1 MVTSKKGVRRDVPQ
15 VPSQDAGEV
24 EGLMTGGRVVSGA
37 GAWLSE
43 KSEGGGSDQLTIVP
57 SPCLCFFPSLS
68 NFFFRFQAHPLPGS
82 LLPSLPH
89 SLTLDANG
97 KTRLA
102 WAWVIDRGW
111 AMWGPE
117 GHGTLMFLGRLF
129 AQSIAPTPL

>member
-57 SPCLCFFPSLS
+57 SPCLFFFPSLS
-68 NFFFRFQAHPLPGS
+68 NIFFSLPSSSPPRFT
-82 LLPSLPH
+82 PSLPPTLTH
-89 SLTLDANG
+89 SGREREDKAGLGL
-97 KTRLA
+97 
-102 WAWVIDRGW
+102 
-111 AMWGPE
+111 
-117 GHGTLMFLGRLF
+117 GHRQGVGDVGT
-129 AQSIAPTPL
+129 